1 MDQSKRTLATSLP
14 MPFAASLPFRA
25 LRLVALVSA
34 LLVAICGAV
43 RADISFRT
51 IGGDDAPTGLY
62 YEMNKQDVPVSVIP
76 DIRSQPYVYNGPS
89 PLVFYTLQKG
99 ADGKMSHVPFASV
112 DLLSTG
118 SYPLFF
124 FFKDPS
130 SPARSRILTM
140 KEDAVSFPESTFR
153 IVNFSKSPVEVT
165 LGNET
170 LKVPTGGTFDKRA
183 SGTTLALGVVALTP
197 TGPVPVLKNVMPNQ
211 HGWRYLLA
219 ICPSSG
225 GRYPVEVKNLQD
237 NVPSPAIH

>member
-1 MDQSKRTLATSLP
+1 
-14 MPFAASLPFRA
+14 MPFTTSFPLRA
-25 LRLVALVSA
+25 LRSVALVSA
-34 LLVAICGAV
+34 LSVAISGAV

-62 YEMNKQDVPVSVIP
+62 YEMNKQDVPVSVIQ

-99 ADGKMSHVPFASV
+99 ADGKMSHVPAASV
-112 DLLSTG
+112 DLLTAG

-124 FFKDPS
+124 FFKDPA
-130 SPARSRILTM
+130 SPTRSRIVTM
-140 KEDAVSFPESTFR
+140 KEDAISFPESTFR

-170 LKVPTGGTFDKRA
+170 LKVPTGGTFDRKA
-183 SGTTLALGVVALTP
+183 SGTTIVLGVIALTS

-211 HGWRYLLA
+211 HGYRYLLA
-219 ICPSSG
+219 ICPTSG

-237 NVPSPAIH
+237 NVPSPATH